1 MEDPLP
7 ILIAVILLLFLSAFL
22 ALAEHALTS
31 ARKPRLQAKAE
42 GGSRKY
48 RRAQEAAEN
57 PEPYRRALEIGVLF
71 LDILAGALA
80 GLLAGRS
87 AMPATASSGVLTTA
101 LSGLAAAVPITL
113 AALFLGGFL
122 AGWLARLGPES
133 ILACVFPFMNVL
145 KGLGAPLRFIGRR
158 INAPDFPGPRGAG
171 KAGQGITEDELRIA
185 LQEGE
190 KSGIVESQERSMV
203 EGVFYLGDRPV
214 GAFMTHRSEI
224 EWLDVNAGREEVR
237 KAAVEFRHQRCFPV
251 AAGALDEIVGIVS
264 VEDILLALLEQ
275 SWKGLKALMKPPR
288 FVPETISALKAF
300 DAFKQGEEDFLM
312 VIDEYGGF
320 AGVLSVSDLTE
331 EIVGEL
337 SVSGEEEE
345 KIRRLEDG
353 SYLAGGS
360 ANIDD
365 VIKILSI
372 PGLNNERQEYHTLA
386 GFILELA
393 GEIPRTG
400 TIFEW
405 KGFRFKIA
413 DMDGNRIDQV
423 LIYMP
428 PLAGAPEEP
437 FSEGG
442 GSGMQ
447 T

>member
-7 ILIAVILLLFLSAFL
+7 ILITVILLLFLSAFL
-22 ALAEHALTS
+22 ALGERALES
-31 ARKPRLQAKAE
+31 ARKPRLQVKAE
-42 GGSRKY
+42 SGSRKY
-48 RRAQEAAEN
+48 RSAREAVEN
-57 PEPYRRALEIGVLF
+57 PEPYRKALRTGILF
-71 LDILAGALA
+71 LDILAGVLA
-80 GLLAGRS
+80 GLLAGHF
-87 AMPATASSGVLTTA
+87 AVPAAVFPEALTTV
-101 LSGLAAAVPITL
+101 LSGLAAAVLITL
-113 AALFLGGFL
+113 AALVLDGLL
-122 AGWLARLGPES
+122 AGQLTRIGPEH
-133 ILACVFPFMNVL
+133 ILVCTLPLMNVL
-145 KGLGAPLRFIGRR
+145 KRLGAPLWFIGRR
-158 INAPDFPGPRGAG
+158 INVPGISGSQRTG
-171 KAGQGITEDELRIA
+171 KAGQGITEHELRIA
-185 LQEGE
+185 LREGE

-224 EWLDVNAGREEVR
+224 EWLDINADEERVR
-237 KAAVEFRHQRCFPV
+237 TAAVKFRGQRCFPV
-251 AAGALDEIVGIVS
+251 AAGTLDEIAGVVS

-275 SWKGLKALMKPPR
+275 SWKGLKTLMKPPR

-300 DAFKQGEEDFLM
+300 DAFKRWGENFLL

-353 SYLAGGS
+353 SYLADGN

-365 VIKILSI
+365 VIEVLSI
-372 PGLNNERQEYHTLA
+372 SGPSGEHQEYHTLA
-386 GFILELA
+386 GFVLELA

-400 TIFEW
+400 TVFEW

-413 DMDGNRIDQV
+413 GMDGNRIDQV
-423 LIYMP
+423 LIYTP
-428 PLAGAPEEP
+428 PPAGAPEEP
-437 FSEGG
+437 LSEGG
-442 GSGMQ
+442 GSGVQ